1 MSELKSKSKGKTGYR
16 SLLILLGIALFVL
29 AGNAILGKG
38 GLQALL
44 EVRRE
49 HQGLDREIERLE
61 EENRQLET
69 EIQGLRSDPAAIEK
83 LAREQMRMAKPGEII
98 FTLPGEQDEE
108 TRTLPPLREEEETDA
123 AKP

>member
-1 MSELKSKSKGKTGYR
+1 MSDLKSKSKGKTSYR
-16 SLLILLGIALFVL
+16 SLLMLLGIALFVL

-44 EVRRE
+44 EARRE
-49 HQGLDREIERLE
+49 NQGLDREIERLE

>member
-44 EVRRE
+44 EARRE
-49 HQGLDREIERLE
+49 NQGLDREI
-61 EENRQLET
+61 
-69 EIQGLRSDPAAIEK
+69 GPV
-83 LAREQMRMAKPGEII
+83 GEAE
-98 FTLPGEQDEE
+98 P
-108 TRTLPPLREEEETDA
+108 
-123 AKP
+123 

>member
-1 MSELKSKSKGKTGYR
+1 MSDLKSKSKGKTGYR
-16 SLLILLGIALFVL
+16 SLLILLGIALFML
-29 AGNAILGKG
+29 AGNAIFGKG

-44 EVRRE
+44 EARRE
-49 HQGLDREIERLE
+49 NQGLDREIERLE

-83 LAREQMRMAKPGEII
+83 LAREQMRMARPGEII

-123 AKP
+123 AIP

>member
-1 MSELKSKSKGKTGYR
+1 MSELKSKSQGKKGTR
-16 SLLILLGIALFVL
+16 NLLILLGIALFVL
-29 AGNAILGKG
+29 AGNAILGKS

-44 EVRRE
+44 EARRE
-49 HQGLDREIERLE
+49 NQGLDQEIERLE

-69 EIQGLRSDPAAIEK
+69 EIQGLRSDPGAIEK

-98 FTLPGEQDEE
+98 FTLPGEQDEQ
-108 TRTLPPLREEEETDA
+108 TRILPPIREEEETDA